1 MKGLVRFVSLLEDG
15 TPEDVSF
22 PPGVLPLPKPHENQT
37 DFISVGT
44 FYQMPFSPLPSTN
57 SEPSAAC
64 RLPEAMAADD
74 IACAAAYRAKLLTG
88 LSQAD
93 AARNARMLAL
103 ALSRRIYDLGAIC
116 TPDENSFGA
125 WQFYIRMIGVS
136 GSDILLLYEVEKADF
151 QAHLDAAAAR
161 FHARGQQDRR

>member
-1 MKGLVRFVSLLEDG
+1 
-15 TPEDVSF
+15 
-22 PPGVLPLPKPHENQT
+22 
-37 DFISVGT
+37 
-44 FYQMPFSPLPSTN
+44 MP
-57 SEPSAAC
+57 
-64 RLPEAMAADD
+64 D
-74 IACAAAYRAKLLTG
+74 AYRAKLLTG

-103 ALSRRIYDLGAIC
+103 ALSRRIYDLGAVC

-136 GSDILLLYEVEKADF
+136 GSDILFLYEVEKDVF
-151 QAHLDAAAAR
+151 QAHLDAAAVR

>member
-1 MKGLVRFVSLLEDG
+1 MKGLVRFVSLLDDG

-22 PPGVLPLPKPHENQT
+22 PPGVLPLPKPDENQT
-37 DFISVGT
+37 DFISVGDV
-44 FYQMPFSPLPSTN
+44 YQMPFFALPVTN
-57 SEPSAAC
+57 PEPSAVR
-64 RLPEAMAADD
+64 RLLADGE
-74 IACAAAYRAKLLTG
+74 ACADAYRAKLLTG

-161 FHARGQQDRR
+161 FHARGPE